1 MGGQEVPMDSFVGA
15 FGVAGER
22 DFNNF
27 GRASEAKRKL
37 GRAKSN
43 RGEER
48 GVRESVKAARIFF
61 PANGEIRRWK
71 PGNPDL
77 SAVTVS

>member
-27 GRASEAKRKL
+27 GRASEAERKL

-48 GVRESVKAARIFF
+48 GVGEAVKSARIFF
-61 PANGEIRRWK
+61 PTNWEIGRGKAWDS
-71 PGNPDL
+71 DL